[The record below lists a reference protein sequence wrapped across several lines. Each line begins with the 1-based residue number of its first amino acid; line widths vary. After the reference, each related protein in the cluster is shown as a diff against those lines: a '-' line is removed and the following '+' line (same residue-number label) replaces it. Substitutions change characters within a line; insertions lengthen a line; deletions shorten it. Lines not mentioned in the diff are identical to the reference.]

1 MSHKDLIR
9 VGWMVVT
16 IQPTTI
22 PWPMFDLPAFLK
34 KNQIGCFG
42 IFVLLYSCSK
52 NILTIMLS
60 LSHELGLYKI
70 VILLMCL
77 FMDFQMILSAE
88 ILITLLAV
96 VWFVTSV
103 DSSMSLQMT

>member
-34 KNQIGCFG
+34 KTDWMLRDICFI
-42 IFVLLYSCSK
+42 IFMFKKYLNNNAKSVSRTW
-52 NILTIMLS
+52 NIENSNIIDVS
-60 LSHELGLYKI
+60 FHGFSNDPVG
-70 VILLMCL
+70 
-77 FMDFQMILSAE
+77 
-88 ILITLLAV
+88 
-96 VWFVTSV
+96 
-103 DSSMSLQMT
+103 